1 MVEMKPLLFVLT
13 AAVLAG
19 ACRSTTPATSA
30 PPSSPDVWAVV
41 NGAEVRRDAI
51 EKTYR
56 RGAQLTPP
64 PSDDE
69 AMTAKLALLNEFIVQ
84 ELLLAKARDLNV
96 AVTDEELDAAYNEGR
111 RDIPEEDFQQELKNR
126 NLTAADMR
134 DGLRRDM
141 TVEKLLEQEVSS
153 KITVAEQ
160 DVTEFFNANREQFN
174 RPEDAYHI
182 AQIVVTP
189 TRDPQVANRT
199 GNDAATPQEATA
211 KAQMLMERLKAGD
224 AFDELAASFSED
236 PQTAPRGGNLGFV
249 PVSALRQAPSA
260 LRDAV
265 LKATPGTVTMVSQ
278 GGAHTIVLLIAK
290 EPAGQRD
297 LTSPEVR
304 EGITNTLRGRREQL
318 LRAAYLSALRNDAVV
333 VNHLANQLVSAQ
345 GTLPG
350 LGLARPQ

>member
-19 ACRSTTPATSA
+19 ACRSTPATSA
-30 PPSSPDVWAVV
+30 PPSSPDAWAVV
-41 NGAEVRRDAI
+41 NGTEIRRDDI

-64 PSDDE
+64 PSEDE

-84 ELLLAKARDLNV
+84 ELLLAKARELNV

-111 RDIPEEDFQQELKNR
+111 REIPEDQFQEELKNR

-153 KITVAEQ
+153 KVTVAEQ
-160 DVTEFFNANREQFN
+160 DVTDFFNANREQFN

-199 GNDAATPQEATA
+199 GNDAGTPQEATA

-224 AFDELAASFSED
+224 PFDELAASFSED

-304 EGITNTLRGRREQL
+304 EGITNTLRGRKEQL

-345 GTLPG
+345 GKLPS